1 MGAGSS
7 QEAPFDL
14 LGPVAA
20 GTWHLIL
27 DCIIIQPVDTTFDM
41 IWRHADGSADTVLF
55 EFTEAYQPLGGGQ
68 YAAQKNEY
76 DQTSTIPID
85 YAPGDQLVFK
95 YAANGSSDPDTYEPN
110 GDGPGSNM
118 ARIPTFTLPP

>member
-1 MGAGSS
+1 VGAGSS

-14 LGPVAA
+14 LASVPA

-27 DCIIIQPVDTTFDM
+27 DCIIIEPVTTTFDM
-41 IWRHADGSADTVLF
+41 IWRRPGGSDTVLF
-55 EFTEAYQPLGGGQ
+55 EFTESYVPLGGGQ
-68 YAAQKNEY
+68 YAAQKEEY

-85 YAPGDQLVFK
+85 FVAGDQLVFK
-95 YAANGSSDPDTYEPN
+95 YTGNGSSDPDTYEPN

-118 ARIPTFTLPP
+118 ARIPAFTLPQ